1 MHVKIKNLVA
11 CTMVKWLL
19 NISADEIAEFVFD
32 SAKQCT
38 LDSSYQESANDDSV
52 SCVV

>member
-1 MHVKIKNLVA
+1 
-11 CTMVKWLL
+11 MVKWLL
-19 NISADEIAEFVFD
+19 NISADEIAELVFD

-38 LDSSYQESANDDSV
+38 LDSSYQESANDLSENDDSV